1 MQANHATKDA
11 MPQRCRRPI
20 SRPSARGFTLIEL
33 LVVIAIIAILIGLLL
48 PAVNAARAAAQRA
61 KMQSLLQS
69 DGSLC
74 LAFNSFFKAFG
85 VYPFSLDDPRLL
97 PYMPGNQ
104 PPAKIAS
111 DLEFCFLYTLTST
124 GTPGIQ
130 AGWNFRLCALRDHV
144 VEYCIDKTCQLT
156 TTTDG
161 DIQDTC
167 PTPGPPGTNQV
178 AVQALALAAETVVPI
193 LDQHPELIPQV
204 RPFLSQ
210 SGIVDSVFTTLA
222 GDSQAQSLTL
232 AQLLQNPLVAPF
244 APFLKTP
251 GLFGAEIDAQIVVSR
266 NDLTGSP
273 LFLFSYDALRE
284 LCAFYSTK
292 HGIAH
297 ALIAKLDAAE
307 EAEKRGNPCARAGEL
322 RAFEHEVRAQTGKAL
337 TPNQAEVLSTL
348 VRTL

>member
-1 MQANHATKDA
+1 ML
-11 MPQRCRRPI
+11 QRGRRPI
-20 SRPSARGFTLIEL
+20 RGAGARGFTLIEL

-74 LAFNSFFKAFG
+74 QAFNSFFKAFG

-97 PYMPGNQ
+97 PFTPGNQ
-104 PPAKIAS
+104 PPAKIAA
-111 DLEFCFLYTLTST
+111 DLNFCFLYELTST
-124 GTPGIQ
+124 GTPGVQ

-144 VEYCIDKTCQLT
+144 VEYCIDKTCQVS

-193 LDQHPELIPQV
+193 LDLHPELISQV

-232 AQLLQNPLVAPF
+232 AQLLQNPVVVPF

-266 NDLTGSP
+266 DDLTGSP
-273 LFLFSYDALRE
+273 LFLFSYDALRA

-292 HGIAH
+292 HGVAH

-307 EAEKRGNPCARAGEL
+307 EAEKRGNPSARAGEL
-322 RAFEHEVRAQTGKAL
+322 RAFEHEVRAQAGKAL
-337 TPNQAEVLSTL
+337 TPNQADVLSTL